1 MNSILVAAAQ
11 NNAIGGNND
20 LLWRIPEDLKRFK
33 ALTMGKICI
42 MGRKTYESIGKP
54 LPGRRFVIITRDPD
68 FKVEGC
74 AVVSSLEQALALGK
88 TEPEVMIIGGGEI
101 YRQALPITDKIY
113 LTRVMADF
121 EGDTFFPELS
131 AKEWREIDKSEV
143 FETTAGLKYRFI
155 DLIRA

>member
-33 ALTMGKICI
+33 ALTMGKMCI

-54 LPGRRFVIITRDPD
+54 LPGRRFVIISRDLTY
-68 FKVEGC
+68 KVAGC
-74 AVVSSLEQALALGK
+74 VVVSSLEQALALGK
-88 TEPEVMIIGGGEI
+88 NETEVMIIGGGEI
-101 YRQALPITDKIY
+101 YRQALPFTDKVY

-121 EGDTFFPELS
+121 EGDTFFPELPV
-131 AKEWREIDKSEV
+131 KEWRETEKSEV
-143 FETTAGLKYRFI
+143 FETIAGLKYQFI